1 MILLVFFCPVFI
13 LRIVIFTLKRVVKFT
28 IAADG
33 HKNLVTNLTDLLGLV
48 NRLVYFWLA
57 WNSVYTF
64 DLFLF
69 DFLHKMFT
77 NIAMCVCNFIKAL
90 VPLMVIFCKS
100 VLFEEL
106 L

>member
-33 HKNLVTNLTDLLGLV
+33 HKNFVTNLTDLLGLV

-57 WNSVYTF
+57 
-64 DLFLF
+64 
-69 DFLHKMFT
+69 
-77 NIAMCVCNFIKAL
+77 
-90 VPLMVIFCKS
+90 
-100 VLFEEL
+100 
-106 L
+106 